1 MGEDWL
7 NTKANVSLVHST
19 CMITAML
26 SAECVL
32 EKDKSEKLSSE
43 HSFSTNI
50 TLLYSVF
57 LFFFCALSMLVITI
71 ESADV
76 WNDHVVVVCA
86 LESQKMKLVLNS
98 SSVYLAPHFFS
109 GQ

>member
-7 NTKANVSLVHST
+7 NTKANVALGHST
-19 CMITAML
+19 CMITSML
-26 SAECVL
+26 SAESVL
-32 EKDKSEKLSSE
+32 ENDKSEQLFYS
-43 HSFSTNI
+43 
-50 TLLYSVF
+50 LLVYC
-57 LFFFCALSMLVITI
+57 FFCALSMPVITI

-86 LESQKMKLVLNS
+86 LESQKIKLVLNS
-98 SSVYLAPHFFS
+98 SSVYLAPHFCS

>member
-19 CMITAML
+19 CMITSMSL
-26 SAECVL
+26 NVSLRKTKVKNCPV
-32 EKDKSEKLSSE
+32 
-43 HSFSTNI
+43 STALVRI
-50 TLLYSVF
+50 LHCFTQFFFV
-57 LFFFCALSMLVITI
+57 FFCALSMLVITI

-86 LESQKMKLVLNS
+86 LESQKIKLVLNS

>member
-7 NTKANVSLVHST
+7 NTKANVALGHST
-19 CMITAML
+19 CMITSML

-43 HSFSTNI
+43 HSFSTYI
-50 TLLYSVF
+50 TLLYSV
-57 LFFFCALSMLVITI
+57 FCALSMLVITI

-86 LESQKMKLVLNS
+86 LESQKIKLVLNS